1 MDNDTLK
8 TYLTEN
14 SQVVSIFTEKCTD
27 YLNKQNM
34 DRFPAR
40 RFNDAEIDR
49 QADKMLDEVIE
60 NIRGKIAPHTRE
72 QTPKAWAAFLSENDV
87 LDDLELSM
95 TELSFE
101 QED

>member
-8 TYLTEN
+8 TYLSEN
-14 SQVVSIFTEKCTD
+14 SQVVSIFMEKCTA

-34 DRFPAR
+34 DRLLAR
-40 RFNDAEIDR
+40 RFNEAEIDR
-49 QADKMLDEVIE
+49 KADKLLDEVIE